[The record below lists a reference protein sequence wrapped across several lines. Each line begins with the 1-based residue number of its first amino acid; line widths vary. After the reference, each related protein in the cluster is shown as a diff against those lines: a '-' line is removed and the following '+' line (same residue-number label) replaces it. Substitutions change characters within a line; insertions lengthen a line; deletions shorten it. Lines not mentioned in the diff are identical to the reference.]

1 MKIAIISDI
10 HGNLDALAALPES
23 YDELWVLGDLVNY
36 GPQPREAVAFVQA
49 KAALA
54 VRGNHDQAIGHGDDP
69 QCSQQFREMAEAT
82 RRFSEAVVP
91 LEQKTFLRS
100 LPLQASATRG
110 KTKFF
115 LCHAT
120 PSNPLY
126 EYRQAESEKWID
138 DCRGIDA
145 EIIAV
150 GHTHVPFI
158 RRLNGQLLVNPGS
171 IGQPKNGKPEA
182 CYAVWEDGQLS
193 LRSYVYLLARTVTK
207 IREMPVA
214 ANVQRALIEVLESG
228 ACPQNRGP
236 KEWPRSKA

>member
-1 MKIAIISDI
+1 VLILKIVVISDI
-10 HGNLDALAALPES
+10 HGNLDALSALPES

-36 GPQPREAVAFVQA
+36 GPQPKEVVAFVQA

-54 VRGNHDQAIGHGDDP
+54 VRGNHDQAIGYGDDP

-82 RRFSEAVVP
+82 RRFSEAVVSS
-91 LEQKTFLRS
+91 EQKTFLRS

-110 KTKFF
+110 KTTFF

-126 EYRQAESEKWID
+126 EYRKAESEEWID
-138 DCRGIDA
+138 ECRNIDA

-150 GHTHVPFI
+150 GHTHIPFI
-158 RRLNGQLLVNPGS
+158 RRLNGQVLVNPGS

-182 CYAVWEDGQLS
+182 CYGVWEDGQLS
-193 LRSYVYLLARTVTK
+193 LRSYVYPLARTVTK
-207 IREMPVA
+207 IRELPVA

-228 ACPQNRGP
+228 GLPP
-236 KEWPRSKA
+236 E